1 MADVSKIAAN
11 GIEYDVTDLAA
22 GAEIQDANADITEL
36 RADLTADEA
45 DIANLQS
52 DMTAAQGD
60 ISALQSAD
68 TSLQTQIN
76 ALQSTSASGYCKYAD
91 GTLIQWGTHSSFTSV
106 NGILTGVVQM
116 NSNYPF
122 INTSYSVVLTPGR
135 NCIAYITGLLC
146 EGNQGGNITRTQAT
160 FAVSAKGTNTNITI
174 NWLAIGRWK

>member
-1 MADVSKIAAN
+1 MADVSKFAAN
-11 GIEYDVTDLAA
+11 GIEYDVCDTAA
-22 GAEIQDANADITEL
+22 RLGVQTANSNISAL
-36 RADLTADEA
+36 RTDLTADEA
-45 DIANLQS
+45 DIDDLQS
-52 DMTAAQGD
+52 KMTTARGD

-76 ALQSTSASGYCKYAD
+76 ALKSTSASGYCKYAD

-146 EGNQGGNITRTQAT
+146 EGNQGGNITRTQTT
-160 FAVSAKGTNTNITI
+160 FAVSAKGTTTNITI